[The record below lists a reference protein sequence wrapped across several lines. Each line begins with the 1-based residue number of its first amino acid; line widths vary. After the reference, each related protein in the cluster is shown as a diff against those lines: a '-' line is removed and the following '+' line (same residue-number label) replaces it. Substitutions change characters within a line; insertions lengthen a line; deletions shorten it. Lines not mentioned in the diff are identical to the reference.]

1 MKAAVIAFGLGGALL
16 LGCSENNRVGN
27 TGKSAAD
34 VPATDQARDGQDATN
49 TGRNVRDRD
58 EANPTADDQ
67 SQSKDEIDTAAKI
80 RRAVV
85 DDKSLSTNAHNVKI
99 IAKDGEVTLRGPVDS
114 EAEKEAIVA
123 KAKEVAGDDRVVDE
137 LELKTAP

>member
-27 TGKSAAD
+27 TGNSAAD
-34 VPATDQARDGQDATN
+34 VPAADQARDGQDATN

-114 EAEKEAIVA
+114 EAEKEALVA

>member
-1 MKAAVIAFGLGGALL
+1 MARVLHLPTQNSYRFPRGVPMKATVIAFGLEGVLL

-34 VPATDQARDGQDATN
+34 VPAADQARDGQDATN

-67 SQSKDEIDTAAKI
+67 PQSKDEIDTAAKI

-85 DDKSLSTNAHNVKI
+85 DDK
-99 IAKDGEVTLRGPVDS
+99 
-114 EAEKEAIVA
+114 
-123 KAKEVAGDDRVVDE
+123 
-137 LELKTAP
+137 

>member
-1 MKAAVIAFGLGGALL
+1 MKATVIAFGLGGVLL
-16 LGCSENNRVGN
+16 LGCSENNRVDD
-27 TGKSAAD
+27 TGTSAAAP
-34 VPATDQARDGQDATN
+34 PASDQARDGHDATN

-67 SQSKDEIDTAAKI
+67 SQSKDEIDTAAKV

-99 IAKDGEVTLRGPVDS
+99 IAKDGAVTLRGPVDN
-114 EAEKEAIVA
+114 EQEKETILA
-123 KAKEVAGDDRVVDE
+123 KAKEVAGDDHVVDE
-137 LELKTAP
+137 LEVKAQ

>member
-1 MKAAVIAFGLGGALL
+1 MKATVIAFGLAGVLL
-16 LGCSENNRVGN
+16 LGCSENNQMGN
-27 TGKSAAD
+27 TAKPAAD
-34 VPATDQARDGQDATN
+34 LPASDQAPDGHNATN

-67 SQSKDEIDTAAKI
+67 SQSKDEIDTAATI

-99 IAKDGEVTLRGPVDS
+99 IAKDGAVTLRGPVDN
-114 EAEKEAIVA
+114 EQEKETILA
-123 KAKEVAGDDRVVDE
+123 KAKEVAGDDRVIDDLDVKAE
-137 LELKTAP
+137 